1 MTTWLGQVA
10 AAPAGDGESGWRGG
24 RSDGGLQGD
33 LVAESLQLAD
43 MVALAAVGVD
53 TGVVEA
59 GSPPSPRGHE
69 LSYDQADWLT
79 RQLDLGTDG
88 TCNQDDR
95 RITNS
100 FWATGWERQ
109 RDTDKANSACAWAG
123 KQTTTWTHFDN
134 GKLKTLETLANRGG
148 TDELTKSHEVGYLDN
163 GVYVNGHRVSDHYLL
178 KRQEGNTATTC
189 VCRRPPPVT
198 AGRHRDPGGQRHH
211 RGRRRPAARAPLSGQ
226 PAHRARHRRHCRR
239 QVLVRPAGQP
249 GLRHR
254 AAGSQGDCSPSDG
267 AGVSANL
274 LVDHAY
280 DYLDRLAA
288 SRSYAGAA
296 SPTDRPTTPTTPT
309 ATGWP

>member
-198 AGRHRDPGGQRHH
+198 RSGPTTHAIGCCATSSAPPRPPPTPWTRPPSSRATPRSGRATSPPRTTAPSGACAAIWATSSTSSPSTALSPPSTGTTRWAAWTASP
-211 RGRRRPAARAPLSGQ
+211 GRRL
-226 PAHRARHRRHCRR
+226 
-239 QVLVRPAGQP
+239 
-249 GLRHR
+249 
-254 AAGSQGDCSPSDG
+254 
-267 AGVSANL
+267 
-274 LVDHAY
+274 
-280 DYLDRLAA
+280 
-288 SRSYAGAA
+288 
-296 SPTDRPTTPTTPT
+296 
-309 ATGWP
+309 TG